1 MFFYLFIEQN
11 KFFFL
16 SPGGNNR
23 SSLDCSD
30 DLIELSEKNHSVVK
44 DL

>member
-30 DLIELSEKNHSVVK
+30 DLMELSEKYHSVVK
-44 DL
+44 NL